1 MAEVNLGRGRI
12 DALLKVLDVEGA
24 VRARRQR
31 AGRRVAGSGLGAT
44 TPSAT
49 RA

>member
-24 VRARRQR
+24 VDARRLALVAR
-31 AGRRVAGSGLGAT
+31 RGKRIGRT

>member
-1 MAEVNLGRGRI
+1 MAQVNLGRGRV

-24 VRARRQR
+24 VTRN
-31 AGRRVAGSGLGAT
+31 GSRWSLVPGSDWPT